1 MMAAATSAAARVD
14 TAVDMRRKLA
24 ADGKSHFHS
33 PGSSAA
39 AVVVAEE
46 EEVVDEEVSGSK

>member
-1 MMAAATSAAARVD
+1 MVAAATSAAARVD
-14 TAVDMRRKLA
+14 TAVDIRRKLA

-33 PGSSAA
+33 SGSSLV
-39 AVVVAEE
+39 VVVA

>member
-14 TAVDMRRKLA
+14 TAIDMRRKLA

-33 PGSSAA
+33 PGSSP
-39 AVVVAEE
+39 VVAEE
-46 EEVVDEEVSGSK
+46 EEEVDEEVSGSK